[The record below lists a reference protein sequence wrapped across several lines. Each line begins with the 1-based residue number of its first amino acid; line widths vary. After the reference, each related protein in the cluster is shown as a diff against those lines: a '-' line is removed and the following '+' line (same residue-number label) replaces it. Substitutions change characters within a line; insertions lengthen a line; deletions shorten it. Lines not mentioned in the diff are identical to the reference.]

1 MKSALLF
8 SFLVVVLHIPR
19 LRAETPE
26 TKDVAWTM
34 NLGCRHCHFGEQT
47 GLTTC
52 KGNCGPA
59 ATKDDKVFMLSGTA
73 VPKDFKKGGTW
84 LVKGTLSADGKT
96 IAVKEMAFQPPA
108 PSELKDDPPVHAAPD
123 AKSFTGPVAHSGAGL
138 PTLTTADKTLYTLK
152 ASKTAS
158 TSAKHTL
165 TRIGGGDLNGTFT
178 VAGTTYEDDSHK
190 WVVIDSIQSAH
201 N

>member
-1 MKSALLF
+1 
-8 SFLVVVLHIPR
+8 
-19 LRAETPE
+19 
-26 TKDVAWTM
+26 M

-59 ATKDDKVFMLSGTA
+59 ATKDDKVFLLSGTA

-96 IAVKEMAFQPPA
+96 IAVKEIAFVSLHAIGAEGRIHLFMLRTRREVVQLAPWPATAVPGHPPSPTA
-108 PSELKDDPPVHAAPD
+108 GANSPVSESVQDRINLRKTHSDPD
-123 AKSFTGPVAHSGAGL
+123 WRRRFGLGA
-138 PTLTTADKTLYTLK
+138 
-152 ASKTAS
+152 
-158 TSAKHTL
+158 
-165 TRIGGGDLNGTFT
+165 FT
-178 VAGTTYEDDSHK
+178 VARLRLAKMTLTGG
-190 WVVIDSIQSAH
+190 VVGLIQSAH